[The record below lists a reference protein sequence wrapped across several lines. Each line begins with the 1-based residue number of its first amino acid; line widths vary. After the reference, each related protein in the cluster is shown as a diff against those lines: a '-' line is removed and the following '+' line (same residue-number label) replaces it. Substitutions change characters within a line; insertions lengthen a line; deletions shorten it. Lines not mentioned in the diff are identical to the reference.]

1 MKQALHIFGKDVRL
15 YRIEILATLT
25 VTALFVWIYPWSW
38 GDLPAVSVW
47 PWVPGAVTGLVL
59 VSWLVLITRVIH
71 AESLVGERQF
81 WITRPYRWPQLLGA
95 KALFIAAF
103 IYVPFFLAQCMLLRE
118 AGMHPLAHLSGLFFN
133 MLLATGIAVLP
144 MACLAAVTGNFAKM
158 LLGLLCLILFVAG
171 VAYLSSLLP
180 SSSTTNSFGDVLGFI
195 GPVSLFV
202 AVLIIQYSRRWT
214 MLARA
219 LLIALAVTISVI
231 GLFGPEDFAMGI
243 TYPVRTDATE
253 LRLAFRQI
261 PASGSVT
268 TSDSVD
274 PREFTV
280 VFPVAISG
288 IAPDTA
294 VKVDNVRVLLTAA
307 GGVRWTSH
315 WQGLYLT
322 WLPGQTNGTL
332 ALKISRSFYE
342 RMKDKPVTVEMS
354 VALTMLKSGNI
365 KRLMLPENRFELPG
379 GSVCRKSGVWGN
391 DISCLSP
398 MRQPPLM
405 LVATQFTT
413 EDCSSAP
420 PSNDGDRGIGW
431 IGTLDTQPAEFGLT
445 SVWESSVYFGRYSS
459 ARSSERQHLCHGSQI
474 SFAPYT
480 VVSRSQQKIVSQPL
494 DLKSLVP
501 SRF

>member
-1 MKQALHIFGKDVRL
+1 MKQALHIFVKDVRL
-15 YRIEILATLT
+15 YWIEILATLK
-25 VTALFVWIYPWSW
+25 VTALFVWIYPWGW
-38 GDLPAVSVW
+38 GNLSAVSVW
-47 PWVPGAVTGLVL
+47 PWVPGAVTGLVPA
-59 VSWLVLITRVIH
+59 SWLVLITRVIH

-103 IYVPFFLAQCMLLRE
+103 IYVPFFSAQCMLLRE

-158 LLGLLCLILFVAG
+158 LLGLLCLILFASG

-180 SSSTTNSFGDVLGFI
+180 SSNTTNSFGDVLGFI
-195 GPVSLFV
+195 GPVTVFV
-202 AVLIIQYSRRWT
+202 AVLIIQYARRWT
-214 MLARA
+214 MLARV
-219 LLIALAVTISVI
+219 LLTALAVTISVM

-243 TYPVRTDATE
+243 TYPIRADATE
-253 LRLAFRQI
+253 LRLAFRQV
-261 PASGSVT
+261 PAVGSVT

-280 VFPVAISG
+280 VFPVTISG

-294 VKVDNVRVLLTAA
+294 VKVDNVRVGLTAA

-315 WQGLYLT
+315 WQGMYLT

-332 ALKISRSFYE
+332 ALKISRAFYE

-354 VALTMLKSGNI
+354 VALTMLKSGNV
-365 KRLMLPENRFELPG
+365 KQLMLSENRFQLPG
-379 GSVCRKSGVWGN
+379 GSVCRNSGVWGN

-405 LVATQFTT
+405 LVATHFTT
-413 EDCSSAP
+413 EDCSAAP

-445 SVWESSVYFGRYSS
+445 SVWESSVYFERFSS
-459 ARSSERQHLCHGSQI
+459 ARSSERQHLCPGSQI

-480 VVSRSQQKIVSQPL
+480 VVSRSQQKIMSQPL